1 MSTKITNLA
10 KVSLLAGILLSAGT
24 SLFAQTGTTP
34 TQSNPSSPGSNGS
47 IVQGKDTSPVNSS
60 NVMNNLST
68 RESEAFQRFQAIPDS
83 QFDKKVK
90 VGEEFLKKFQNSIY
104 MPSVYS
110 ILSVAYIQNNQP
122 EKGFA
127 DGEKAL
133 ALRPN
138 DARTLANMAQA
149 MARMNQ
155 SDVPNRLEKAEQ
167 YAQKCIQITPTLV
180 KPDGVTAEEF
190 AASNNLNL
198 AMSHSALGTVKI
210 RQGKFADAIPDLKEA
225 VRLDATKDPTNLYLL
240 GLANENSGHYADA
253 LDAFTKC
260 TASANASLQPTCKAG
275 AAEAQKQLAAG
286 TSAPAAK

>member
-1 MSTKITNLA
+1 MNNKIKKLA
-10 KVSLLAGILLSAGT
+10 KVSLIAGILLSSGGG
-24 SLFAQTGTTP
+24 LFAQTGTTP

-60 NVMNNLST
+60 NVMNNLAT

-104 MPSVYS
+104 MPAIYS
-110 ILSVAYIQNNQP
+110 ILSVTYIQNNQP
-122 EKGFA
+122 EKGFV

-133 ALRPN
+133 ALKPN
-138 DARTLANMAQA
+138 DTRTLANLAQA

-155 SDVPNRLEKAEQ
+155 SDIPNRMEKAEQ
-167 YAQKCIQITPTLV
+167 YAQKCIQITPTLA
-180 KPDGVTAEEF
+180 KPDNVTAEQF

-198 AMSHSALGTVKI
+198 AMAHSALGTVRV
-210 RQGKFADAIPDLKEA
+210 RQGKFAEAIPELKEA

-240 GLANENSGHYADA
+240 GVANENSGHYADA
-253 LDAFTKC
+253 LDAFNQC
-260 TASANASLQPTCKAG
+260 AASATANLQQPCKGG
-275 AAEAQKQLAAG
+275 AAEAQKHIAAG
-286 TSAPAAK
+286 NSAPTK